1 VCISSS
7 GAGAKVE
14 WVEAALPNGQGSVSI
29 ALRQRRPY
37 MFTAAQQMFAV
48 MAPVARHPHAIA
60 AAAGTE
66 PTVVRLAWYAI
77 SATAP
82 RGRYRSISQSMT
94 AENGVWRDTG
104 SWRS

>member
-1 VCISSS
+1 M
-7 GAGAKVE
+7 GAGSKVE

-66 PTVVRLAWYAI
+66 PTVVRLAWYAGLRLPLADGA
-77 SATAP
+77 SY
-82 RGRYRSISQSMT
+82 GKNMT
-94 AENGVWRDTG
+94 AEKGVWRGTG
-104 SWRS
+104 LWRS